1 MADSTH
7 TLVHIPLMMYYA
19 LFFFVE
25 SALLF
30 LASLMR
36 SRSLSILAAMVAITF
51 CGLRFETGYD
61 YNSYR
66 SFFEEIWIYE
76 GLLEPGFYYFVHFA
90 NTVGASSFVLFFL
103 FALLT
108 HGFAYYTLGQMS
120 NSPNLAFLIYLLIPG
135 LYLNS
140 FSILRSAFAV
150 IIFAYA
156 AFRLI
161 SGKSKLEYLAWAMLA
176 TSFHYTA
183 AAPFFIAFVIFL
195 GPRGLP
201 SRSICMLLLTSC
213 LIASQ
218 LPLAQTVLGI
228 FAGTKFESYAEMNIP
243 QGGLKILA
251 SNLLAIF
258 IIYRS
263 RYFEYSQVFTY
274 FFKVWLVGSLLL
286 NVFIEFSP
294 VTRISYYFGFLSI
307 PLMIHAASV
316 HGGLVRLLSQL
327 ALIIFFSAGFIA
339 ALYNDTLAVD
349 EFNMSNYKTIFE
361 AP

>member
-1 MADSTH
+1 M
-7 TLVHIPLMMYYA
+7 IYYA

-25 SALLF
+25 GALLL
-30 LASLMR
+30 LANLMR
-36 SRSLSILAAMVAITF
+36 SSSLSILAAMAAIAF

-76 GLLEPGFYYFVHFA
+76 GLIEPGFYYSVYFA
-90 NTVGASSFVLFFL
+90 NTVGASSFDLFFL
-103 FALLT
+103 FALIT
-108 HGFAYYTLGQMS
+108 HGFAYYTLSQMS

-140 FSILRSAFAV
+140 FSILRAAFALT
-150 IIFAYA
+150 IFGYA

-161 SGKSKLEYLAWAMLA
+161 SGRPKIEYLAWAILA
-176 TSFHYTA
+176 TSFHFTA
-183 AAPFFIAFVIFL
+183 VLPFFIAFIIFL
-195 GPRGLP
+195 GPRDLP
-201 SRSICMLLLTSC
+201 SRSICMLLLICC

-218 LPLAQTVLGI
+218 LPLVQIVLGM
-228 FAGTKFESYAEMNIP
+228 FAGTKFESYAEMNVP
-243 QGGLKILA
+243 QAGLKILA

-263 RYFEYSQVFTY
+263 KYFKHSQMLTY
-274 FFKVWLVGSLLL
+274 FFKVWLVGVLLF
-286 NVFIEFSP
+286 NVFIEFTP

-307 PLMIHAASV
+307 PLMIYAASV
-316 HGGLVRLLSQL
+316 HGGLVRWLSQF
-327 ALIIFFSAGFIA
+327 ALIIFFSVGFMV
-339 ALYNDTLAVD
+339 ALYNDTLASD
-349 EFNMSNYKTIFE
+349 PLNMSNYKTIFE